1 MGTPPQRLS
10 FETFV
15 TTFRCW
21 YVPATCWVVPPC
33 EWWPTMMT
41 WTSSWRPLLWSLATI
56 LWSSPSISL
65 VPRTTKFSTSFLL
78 LILTKKVANGKK
90 QHILQSCS
98 WTVRDEFLSRL
109 MLRRTGDW
117 IKWIPS
123 RELTYPPKMAF
134 WRWFSFSQG
143 GIC

>member
-1 MGTPPQRLS
+1 MGTPPKVEPWNLCDDFQVLVRPSYVLSGAAMASGDQRWWLGRLPEDRCCGLS
-10 FETFV
+10 RPSCGHLQVHHWCQGHQIFNIIFV
-15 TTFRCW
+15 TDS
-21 YVPATCWVVPPC
+21 YK
-33 EWWPTMMT
+33 M
-41 WTSSWRPLLWSLATI
+41 
-56 LWSSPSISL
+56 
-65 VPRTTKFSTSFLL
+65 
-78 LILTKKVANGKK
+78 VANGKK

-109 MLRRTGDW
+109 ILRTTGDW

-134 WRWFSFSQG
+134 WRWLSLSQG